1 MVCMDIQE
9 LLKSL
14 RQEFPGRNIVCIP
27 PEEPKEIIVELD
39 RDESSGQAVALIKR
53 SEPHLHRRMMEQYV
67 IEEGKLLLCVNGNLS
82 EMIKGDQVTIMPG
95 LVHHAVSLTKDFVRV
110 RVTSWPPWS
119 LEDHILTNQP
129 QPEPS

>member
-1 MVCMDIQE
+1 MDLQE
-9 LLKSL
+9 LLASL
-14 RQEFPGRNIVCIP
+14 RREFPGRNIVSLP
-27 PEEPKEIIVELD
+27 PDDPKEIVVELD
-39 RDESSGQAVALIKR
+39 RDVASGTAIALIKR
-53 SEPHLHRRMMEQYV
+53 SEPHLHRRMKERYV

-110 RVTSWPPWS
+110 RVTSEPPWS
-119 LEDHILTNQP
+119 PEDHILTNQP